1 MSRLLIIDDDLQLGR
16 SLVRVLEGEG
26 HSCQLQ
32 LDPVSAAQTAGAF
45 KPDAVLIE
53 LQPEFATT
61 LQQLRDVVD
70 KVPFVFMAGHQ
81 GEYTRLGELVRP
93 YDDWVAKP
101 AAPRELIV
109 RLHTSLRR
117 ACDASG

>member
-1 MSRLLIIDDDLQLGR
+1 MSRLLVIDDDPQLGR

-26 HSCQLQ
+26 HTCQIA
-32 LDPVSAAQTAGAF
+32 LDPIAATATAGVF

-61 LQQLRDVVD
+61 LKRLREVVD

-81 GEYTRLGELVRP
+81 EEYMRLGELVRP

-101 AAPRELIV
+101 AAPRELVV
-109 RLHTSLRR
+109 RLRTSLRR
-117 ACDASG
+117 ACEASD

>member
-1 MSRLLIIDDDLQLGR
+1 MSRLLIIDDDIQLGR

-32 LDPVSAAQTAGAF
+32 LDPVSAAQTAAAF

-117 ACDASG
+117 ACDA